1 MKFLNIKF
9 PNERSPSLIIHI
21 YYLMIA
27 ITFTYLYYHK
37 FVQGADFYNPTSPGG
52 IIAVANFESMKP
64 IQLRILIPMIFKA
77 LSMLQLV
84 PPKLLFFFINTGLA
98 YLILFSFYF
107 LLGRY
112 FKSKAMNCW
121 LAPIIIYPMIWN
133 LIIMNGQF
141 FYMDFAL
148 LLSMIAGFYFIVAKK
163 PNWLLLTFFI
173 GLLNHSGV
181 IYLIM
186 SYLLFNYRELF
197 KIKTIIYSTS
207 MVVIFFG
214 VIYAISY
221 FLPKDTT
228 GQNLVNNSMR
238 NLNLLFEHPPHLLL
252 RDLFFNFGGLHF
264 IVLLFLVKGLWKR
277 FKGPLL
283 YVNLMII
290 PFLISMFF
298 TFSIEEMR
306 NYAVII
312 PNVVLL
318 SLMFLSTFDNN
329 FLRPIDTEGNE
340 ISVGRHDRQ

>member
-1 MKFLNIKF
+1 MKILNIKL
-9 PNERSPSLIIHI
+9 PNERSPSVIIHI

-37 FVQGADFYNPTSPGG
+37 FIQGADFYNPVSPGG
-52 IIAVANFESMKP
+52 IFAVANFESVKP
-64 IQLRILIPMIFKA
+64 LQFRILIPLIFKG
-77 LSMLQLV
+77 LSMLHIV

-98 YLILFSFYF
+98 YLILVSFYF

-121 LAPIIIYPMIWN
+121 LSPIIIYPMIWN
-133 LIIMNGQF
+133 LVIMNGQF

-148 LLSMIAGFYFIVAKK
+148 LLSMIIGFYCIVAKK
-163 PNWLLLTFFI
+163 PNWLLFTFFI

-181 IYLIM
+181 VYLIM
-186 SYLLFNYRELF
+186 SYLLFNYKELF
-197 KIKTIIYSTS
+197 RIKTIIYSTS
-207 MVVIFFG
+207 LVVIFFG
-214 VIYAISY
+214 VIAVLNLL
-221 FLPKDTT
+221 LPNDAGGTM
-228 GQNLVNNSMR
+228 LVNNSMR
-238 NLNLLFEHPPHLLL
+238 NFSLLWEHPPHLLL

>member
-207 MVVIFFG
+207 MVF
-214 VIYAISY
+214 Y
-221 FLPKDTT
+221 FWLQNGTLFYLFSIKCYKVPQGLFMAVMYTRQKSRGRGRGRNVEARPK
-228 GQNLVNNSMR
+228 Q
-238 NLNLLFEHPPHLLL
+238 
-252 RDLFFNFGGLHF
+252 
-264 IVLLFLVKGLWKR
+264 
-277 FKGPLL
+277 
-283 YVNLMII
+283 
-290 PFLISMFF
+290 
-298 TFSIEEMR
+298 TFSRQGEDEAEAANSRPRQGSKIKSTGLFISLSR
-306 NYAVII
+306 NK
-312 PNVVLL
+312 
-318 SLMFLSTFDNN
+318 MC
-329 FLRPIDTEGNE
+329 
-340 ISVGRHDRQ
+340 